1 MKQEDL
7 DLFTFWAHEAGK
19 SGLIKCSSGNLS
31 QRLSDQTML
40 ISGTGSWL
48 PFIRP
53 DEISRISI
61 YEDDIVSAVKP
72 SAEYRIH
79 QAIMRKRPDVNTVF
93 HFQSP
98 SATTIACMDIKPDYN
113 VIIEVPIYIGE
124 VGFVPFLPPGSREL
138 ALAIAE
144 QVTTFSLVQ
153 LANHGQVVWGN
164 NYQDVIRKAV
174 FFEFACSIL
183 LQCNF
188 KNRPIPEDQLKRLAD
203 YPSVQG
209 PVFP

>member
-1 MKQEDL
+1 MKQKDL

-19 SGLIKCSSGNLS
+19 AGLIKCSSGNLS

-48 PFIRP
+48 PFIST

-61 YEDDIVSAVKP
+61 YEDDIDSVVKP

-79 QAIMRKRPDVNTVF
+79 RAIMRKRPDVNTVL

-98 SATTIACMDIKPDYN
+98 SATTIACMDITPDYN
-113 VIIEVPIYIGE
+113 VIIEVPIYIGDI
-124 VGFVPFLPPGSREL
+124 GFIPFLPPGSDEL
-138 ALAIAE
+138 ARAIDE

-153 LANHGQVVWGN
+153 LANHGQVVCGS

-188 KNRPIPEDQLKRLAD
+188 KNRPIPDDQLKSLAE
-203 YPSVQG
+203 YSANQGSVLR
-209 PVFP
+209 